1 MPILYF
7 VWSIVLS
14 VVPYIVTY
22 VVRGLGF
29 GLIVFTGVTLILD
42 QAEQFLF
49 AKFDGLPTALY
60 SVLAIA
66 GFPLGIKIL
75 FTAFGICIAIKTAV
89 KPAHPIWRKPGSPW
103 EA

>member
-1 MPILYF
+1 MPILYLI
-7 VWSIVLS
+7 WSVILS

-29 GLIVFTGVTLILD
+29 GLIVFTGVTLVIN
-42 QAEQFLF
+42 QAESFLF
-49 AKFDGLPTALY
+49 EKFNGLPSALY
-60 SVLAIA
+60 SILAMA

-75 FTAFGICIAIKTAV
+75 FSAFGVVIAIRTAI
-89 KPAHPIWRKPGSPW
+89 KPAHPVWRKPGSPW